1 MVMIG
6 APRQFAFIPAAFPLA
21 PVAAPVVT
29 AGATAT
35 VAAGASAVAIAGQ
48 VAAIAVAGALSTYLA
63 FVRGLRLNP
72 WGAANT
78 KWWGSPDLP
87 PGIFTDWPG
96 EGTWDP
102 VGVNEWGWGITDG
115 DAWDDSCRVIKVM
128 ENVGT
133 RTAPGE
139 VAWLKLGGSYPRC
152 GGTAHRD
159 AVVWVGPVVGN
170 EAQGRPVATYR
181 LNGISVTAKIKPV
194 VQPLS
199 GPGTGQPLP
208 QPGVLPPSGATDPR
222 FDPLPALPLP
232 VPGFAPKPRPPQT
245 LPSTEPSPVP
255 VAPGVVAPPMVGT
268 GTPPKALPPVPATA
282 TPTGPDGR
290 PILKPGP
297 GPITTP
303 ADVHFPGGVPVPSNP
318 PQPTLQGIAAEV
330 GRIENKLARLFA
342 PPGGDGFD
350 WAEKLREVWDIIN
363 SRYEAGY
370 YDLWAPCDKGPTG
383 EFLHEKFEW
392 DAGFSEFGSLRV
404 RLDAIA
410 QMLQRQKDWK
420 QPICEPEIPANNGRA
435 INVQFRSTVA
445 SPNGEKPL
453 RKVFG
458 YRDPSGKE
466 LIEHRDHW
474 VGFEFESGPW
484 QVKSKG
490 AVWGQVQVW
499 ATSEAEGRRVIE
511 HAAAIAGVNLQGH
524 EHRWIAREVMDPRY
538 GVRLRMSV
546 RRDTQGAIWVT
557 ERTGP
562 NGLPVVAVP
571 LAPGP
576 GVGP

>member
-1 MVMIG
+1 M
-6 APRQFAFIPAAFPLA
+6 LA
-21 PVAAPVVT
+21 PTRPTLGVAP
-29 AGATAT
+29 
-35 VAAGASAVAIAGQ
+35 
-48 VAAIAVAGALSTYLA
+48 AAIAVGIPVAVRVVQALPAIYSAGVTVLA
-63 FVRGLRLNP
+63 AAAAAIKFQEGLGRLP
-72 WGAANT
+72 ASLELVGELFKRLQVANS
-78 KWWGSPDLP
+78 KPQPVVLLP
-87 PGIFTDWPG
+87 EGVFTNWPG
-96 EGTWDP
+96 TGTWDP
-102 VGVNEWGWGITDG
+102 VGVNEWGWRIRDG
-115 DAWDDSCRVIKVM
+115 LAWNDSCSPIRVM
-128 ENVGT
+128 EDVGT

-139 VAWLKLGGSYPRC
+139 VAWLKFGGSYPRC
-152 GGTAHRD
+152 GGVAHRD
-159 AVVWVGPVVGN
+159 ATVWAGPIVGN

-181 LNGISVTAKIKPV
+181 LNGISVTAEIVPS

-199 GPGTGQPLP
+199 GPGTGVPLP
-208 QPGVLPPSGATDPR
+208 AAPSRLPDGWALPNLAAAPATRPVAPITTAAAPG
-222 FDPLPALPLP
+222 LPALPGDRKVIGPAAPGVNVPAAPALPQQNVGALP
-232 VPGFAPKPRPPQT
+232 VPG
-245 LPSTEPSPVP
+245 S
-255 VAPGVVAPPMVGT
+255 VGT
-268 GTPPKALPPVPATA
+268 DIAGIPIPARPAAVP
-282 TPTGPDGR
+282 
-290 PILKPGP
+290 
-297 GPITTP
+297 TTP
-303 ADVHFPGGVPVPSNP
+303 ADVHFPGGVAIPSGGVRAS
-318 PQPTLQGIAAEV
+318 LAGIAAEV
-330 GRIENKLARLFA
+330 GRIENKVGKLFE
-342 PPGGDGFD
+342 PPGGGGFD
-350 WAEKLREVWDIIN
+350 WAEKLRELWDIIN

-538 GVRLRMSV
+538 GARLRMSV